1 MRLTPRR
8 KPTINYNRSVI
19 PLLQVFHLQ
28 HLDACGTHC
37 VATAFLRYLFVYNAH
52 CRCGLMCGTA
62 DAFKESVSAHH
73 AARNRAAASAPLPPH
88 GAIGPSAAAVE
99 ECLFG
104 EGAGSERWLHEY
116 ILPHPYHI
124 NRASVMFLSRCAASA
139 EQPRS
144 YWCEVYCAVVVCGVA
159 IGFKQISR
167 ITCTGT
173 TLVQHL
179 LQVPCVRPS
188 VRDSPD

>member
-8 KPTINYNRSVI
+8 KPTIIYNRSVI
-19 PLLQVFHLQ
+19 PLHQVFHLQ

-37 VATAFLRYLFVYNAH
+37 VTTAFLRYLFVYNAH

-73 AARNRAAASAPLPPH
+73 AARNRAAAAAPLPPH
-88 GAIGPSAAAVE
+88 GAVGPSAAAVE

-116 ILPHPYHI
+116 ISPHPYHI
-124 NRASVMFLSRCAASA
+124 PCIRDVSRKVCCQCRAAPVILVRGLLCRRCVWCCYWIQTNTVHHLHWHNTRATFAAGTMCST
-139 EQPRS
+139 E
-144 YWCEVYCAVVVCGVA
+144 
-159 IGFKQISR
+159 
-167 ITCTGT
+167 CT
-173 TLVQHL
+173 
-179 LQVPCVRPS
+179 RFS
-188 VRDSPD
+188 